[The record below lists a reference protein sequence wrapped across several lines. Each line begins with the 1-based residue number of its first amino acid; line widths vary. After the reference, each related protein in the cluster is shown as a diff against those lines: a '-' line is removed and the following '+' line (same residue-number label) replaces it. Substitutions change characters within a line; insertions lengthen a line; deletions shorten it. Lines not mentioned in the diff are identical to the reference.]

1 MLCGFYNQLLILI
14 LDDLMIGMMIGNLDD
29 DWVDVD
35 HDHDDNKDDD
45 VSLCEYCIHNDIE

>member
-1 MLCGFYNQLLILI
+1 MIG
-14 LDDLMIGMMIGNLDD
+14 MIGMMIGNWDD